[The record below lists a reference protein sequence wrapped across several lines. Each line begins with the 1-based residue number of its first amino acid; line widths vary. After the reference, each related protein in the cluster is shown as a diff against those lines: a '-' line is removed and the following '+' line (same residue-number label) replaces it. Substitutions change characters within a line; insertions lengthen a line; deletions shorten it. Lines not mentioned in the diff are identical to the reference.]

1 MEKRIDKII
10 KKARIIKEC
19 LIAEK
24 KKTGNIDGL
33 IKSLESYRDNI
44 GDIPLEKDYFF
55 TLYEP
60 TSYGQYD
67 LLIKLQETYPIR
79 LCNEELNTETRYCDS
94 SSNFVVIAVS
104 LVDFTKHIKEVLC
117 DTGSHFIFI
126 PPVSK
131 GDNIADAVFDIQT
144 TSINGSI
151 ELMTKL
157 IEGGFKPN
165 TTRPKFVCDF
175 E

>member
-10 KKARIIKEC
+10 KKAEIIKEY
-19 LIAEK
+19 LITEN
-24 KKTGNIDGL
+24 KKTGNIDDL
-33 IKSLESYRDNI
+33 IKSLKSYRDNV

-60 TSYGQYD
+60 SSYGQYD
-67 LLIKLQETYPIR
+67 LLIQLQKTYPIR

-94 SSNFVVIAVS
+94 SSNFVVIA
-104 LVDFTKHIKEVLC
+104 TKHIKEILC
-117 DTGSHFIFI
+117 DTGMHFIFI

-131 GDNIADAVFDIQT
+131 EDNIADPVFDIQT
-144 TSINGSI
+144 TSINGSV

>member
-67 LLIKLQETYPIR
+67 LLIKLQEPYPIR
-79 LCNEELNTETRYCDS
+79 
-94 SSNFVVIAVS
+94 
-104 LVDFTKHIKEVLC
+104 
-117 DTGSHFIFI
+117 
-126 PPVSK
+126 
-131 GDNIADAVFDIQT
+131 
-144 TSINGSI
+144 
-151 ELMTKL
+151 
-157 IEGGFKPN
+157 
-165 TTRPKFVCDF
+165 
-175 E
+175 